1 MVCARQV
8 YRYTRRVYYT
18 CVSALERERAPRM
31 EVGRLGQERR
41 RKEGRK
47 GKEKRGGEG
56 ARVGGR
62 SLNIKVGTDP
72 SHV

>member
-1 MVCARQV
+1 MRVK
-8 YRYTRRVYYT
+8 YTGIRDAYT

-47 GKEKRGGEG
+47 EGEERRGGGEG
-56 ARVGGR
+56 RW
-62 SLNIKVGTDP
+62 
-72 SHV
+72 